1 MQTLTRRDMVIVEDY
16 DHVTTMD
23 GNLKLKK
30 TNTSIIKLITLLDVH
45 TREILYLSLMYTMYT
60 NA

>member
-1 MQTLTRRDMVIVEDY
+1 MVIVEDY